1 MVYKRYVD
9 MVYQVSNDCSHSH
22 TNLYQYSFPYTVY
35 FVLIFS
41 VLPNGNPVVIVAF
54 IFFSV
59 ATILFFVVTTEFFL
73 RRMKQQNMIDRMHEL
88 SKSLPIFIEDCV
100 LYCTTV
106 CVGLF
111 LVARVLTGQCPSDTT
126 LWLTQTCNPFQ
137 DAGGIPT
144 EQVYSLYFV
153 PIILLFA
160 LKNISHHALV
170 VSYIMSVTMVA
181 FCVIF
186 DHAWKDLWTLVY
198 SFIFFII
205 AFELERLQRVV
216 FSENMRA
223 KDAMLQIKH
232 DMEKDDLIRQK
243 QSALERA
250 ADAKRIHEAEVA
262 QLRQLM
268 GNVAH
273 DLKTPLFAVEADI
286 DTLKLFFSALP
297 EKAIETASAQIR
309 EIQNLN
315 AAEDDDVEPN
325 AIFESL
331 WATLRFMVAAINRGQ
346 DYMKASNGIALVPAN
361 GTFDISNAISQA
373 ARCVRPLLPQGRQL
387 VVHPISSKLCPMVIS
402 DSHWLLENI
411 LCLVSNAIKYS
422 DSGDVDLHVKMVDA
436 NSLEFT
442 KFHKNTSAKSFRSLG
457 KATLNASERIN
468 VSDQNM
474 ILMITIE
481 DHGVGVP
488 EELRATLFHPFRQAQ
503 RMTGGTGLGLF
514 SLLKRVE
521 GMSILHITL

>member
-1 MVYKRYVD
+1 MLG
-9 MVYQVSNDCSHSH
+9 S
-22 TNLYQYSFPYTVY
+22 
-35 FVLIFS
+35 
-41 VLPNGNPVVIVAF
+41 
-54 IFFSV
+54 
-59 ATILFFVVTTEFFL
+59 ILFLVVAAEFFF
-73 RRMKQQNMIDRMHEL
+73 RRMEQHGVIEKIHEL
-88 SKSLPIFIEDCV
+88 SKNLPVYVEDIV
-100 LYCTTV
+100 LYSTV
-106 CVGLF
+106 ICVGLF
-111 LVARVLTGQCPSDTT
+111 LIARVLVGQCPSDTT
-126 LWLTQTCNPFQ
+126 LWMTQTCNPFQ

-144 EQVYSLYFV
+144 EQVYSLYLV

-160 LKNISHHALV
+160 LKNISYRALIL
-170 VSYIMSVTMVA
+170 SYIISVTVVA

-186 DHAWKDLWTLVY
+186 TYAWKDLWALVY
-198 SFIFFII
+198 SFIFINI
-205 AFELERLQRVV
+205 ALELERLQRVV
-216 FSENMRA
+216 FAENMRA
-223 KDAMLQIKH
+223 KDAMLQLKH
-232 DMEKDDLIRQK
+232 DVEKDDLMKQK
-243 QSALERA
+243 QMVLQRA
-250 ADAKRIHEAEVA
+250 EDAKRIHEAEVA

-297 EKAIETASAQIR
+297 VKVIETASAQIR

-315 AAEDDDVEPN
+315 GDEDDDIEPN
-325 AIFESL
+325 TIFESL

-361 GTFDISNAISQA
+361 GTFDISNAVSQA

-387 VVHPISSKLCPMVIS
+387 IVHPISTKMCPMIIS

-422 DSGDVDLHVKMVDA
+422 DSGDVDLHVMMVDA
-436 NSLEFT
+436 NSAEF
-442 KFHKNTSAKSFRSLG
+442 KKMHKSSSIHSMKSMKSSNQL
-457 KATLNASERIN
+457 SEPLN
-468 VSDQNM
+468 VSEKNCV
-474 ILMITIE
+474 LVVTIE

-488 EELRATLFHPFRQAQ
+488 EDMRATLFHPFRQAQ

-521 GMSILHITL
+521 GIPVAPYPHNPIAP